1 MSIRRR
7 LGDDD
12 WDGAAKRTTLGAP
25 PSGGAWA
32 DDVSTRLGQLELD
45 LRDVI
50 EHLKAN
56 NELGAE
62 LLAIFQRSKRV
73 GLALVGMLAFLG
85 YSGIVALWDWLQKH
99 LR

>member
-12 WDGAAKRTTLGAP
+12 WDGASHRTTV
-25 PSGGAWA
+25 GGHTGPWA
-32 DDVSTRLGQLELD
+32 DDVNTRLGQLELS
-45 LRDVI
+45 LKDVI

-56 NELGAE
+56 NELATE

-73 GLALVGMLAFLG
+73 GLALIGMLAFLG